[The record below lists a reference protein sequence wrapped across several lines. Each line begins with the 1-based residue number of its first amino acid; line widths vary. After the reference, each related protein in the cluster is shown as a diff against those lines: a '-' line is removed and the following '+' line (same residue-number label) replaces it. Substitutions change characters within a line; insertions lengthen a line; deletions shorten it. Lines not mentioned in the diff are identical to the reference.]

1 MLDIPPFR
9 DIEPQEA
16 ERLVREGSVR
26 VLDVRTPDEYAGLGH
41 VPGAMLLPVDWI
53 PVAAATIDP
62 AGPPLLVCCEHGI
75 RSATAAR
82 FLVQAGFPGVM
93 NMRGGMS
100 CWSGARD
107 HAPGD
112 PYGYGP
118 SSWLVANADLL
129 PRGGTVLDLAC
140 GTGRHTLLLAS
151 AGFEVRAV
159 DRDRGRIA
167 ALGGMAKRLGL
178 RVMTEVIDLE
188 GERVDLGTERF
199 DLIVGFRYLHRPLF
213 GAIVRALARDGVLIY
228 ETFTVEQASR
238 GRPTRPE
245 FLLEKGELRRLVA
258 PLEVLREREGDYD
271 GGTVSGIVAVQRDT
285 GALVSRS

>member
-1 MLDIPPFR
+1 MSEIPFR
-9 DIEPQEA
+9 EIDPREA

-41 VPGAMLLPVDWI
+41 VPGAILLPVDWI

-75 RSATAAR
+75 RSAMAAR

-100 CWSGARD
+100 CWSGPRD
-107 HAPGD
+107 HAAGD
-112 PYGYGP
+112 PYGAGP
-118 SSWLVANADLL
+118 SSWLVANVDLL
-129 PRGGTVLDLAC
+129 PRGGRVLDLAC
-140 GTGRHTLLLAS
+140 GAGRHALLLAS
-151 AGFEVRAV
+151 AGCEVRAV
-159 DRDRGRIA
+159 DRDAGRIT
-167 ALGGMAKRLGL
+167 ALNGLAKRLGL
-178 RVMTEVIDLE
+178 RVVAEVIDLE
-188 GERVDLGTERF
+188 AERVDLGADRF

-213 GAIVRALARDGVLIY
+213 GAILRALARGGVLIY
-228 ETFTVEQASR
+228 ETFTVEQACR

-245 FLLEKGELRRLVA
+245 FLLERGELRRLVA

-271 GGTVSGIVAVQRDT
+271 GGMVSGIVAVRRDT
-285 GALVSRS
+285 RTAS

>member
-1 MLDIPPFR
+1 MSDIPFR
-9 DIEPQEA
+9 EIEPREA
-16 ERLVREGSVR
+16 ERMVREGSVR

-41 VPGAMLLPVDWI
+41 VPGAILLPVDWI

-62 AGPPLLVCCEHGI
+62 ADPPILVCCEHGI
-75 RSATAAR
+75 RSAMAAR

-100 CWSGARD
+100 CWSGTRD

-112 PYGYGP
+112 PYGSGP

-129 PRGGTVLDLAC
+129 PRGGRVLDLAC
-140 GTGRHTLLLAS
+140 GAGRHALLLAS
-151 AGFEVRAV
+151 AGLEVRAV
-159 DRDRGRIA
+159 DRDGGRVA
-167 ALGGMAKRLGL
+167 ALDGMAKRLGL
-178 RVMTEVIDLE
+178 SIVTEMIDLE
-188 GERVDLGTERF
+188 GESVDLGMEIF

-258 PLEVLREREGDYD
+258 PLGVLREREGDYD
-271 GGTVSGIVAVQRDT
+271 GGMVSGIVAVRRESGT
-285 GALVSRS
+285 VT